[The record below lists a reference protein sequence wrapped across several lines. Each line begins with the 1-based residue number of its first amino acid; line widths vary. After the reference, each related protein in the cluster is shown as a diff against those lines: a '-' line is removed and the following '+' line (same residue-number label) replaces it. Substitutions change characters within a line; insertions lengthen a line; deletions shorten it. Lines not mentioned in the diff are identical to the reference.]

1 MARTPTAVLRTVGH
15 MAQTAMVK
23 SAANSL
29 ALLPALAKSTTPS
42 GIQAKGD
49 TFTCW
54 INGQKAARKL
64 APISRKLAFSS
75 LGRPRGPAS

>member
-1 MARTPTAVLRTVGH
+1 

-29 ALLPALAKSTTPS
+29 ALLPALAKRTTPS

-49 TFTCW
+49 TGLSTW
-54 INGQKAARKL
+54 MIGSNILEKL
-64 APISRKLAFSS
+64 AERPSRKPM
-75 LGRPRGPAS
+75 GVPRIRAMA